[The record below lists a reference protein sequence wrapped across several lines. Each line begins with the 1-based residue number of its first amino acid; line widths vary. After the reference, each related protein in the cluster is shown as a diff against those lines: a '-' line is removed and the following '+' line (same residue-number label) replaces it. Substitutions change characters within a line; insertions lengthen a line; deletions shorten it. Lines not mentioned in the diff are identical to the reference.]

1 MAAAL
6 CSTEENMKY
15 THIVWDF
22 NGTILDDINIGID
35 SANALLKKRNK
46 KLIESVDEYKNV
58 FGFPICDYYNRIGF
72 DFSEESFDKLSVEW
86 VEEYMSR
93 VDLAGVNRF
102 FSEAI
107 SRLRELGTVQILL
120 SATERGM
127 LMNQIGTLGIENWFD
142 MIYGLDN
149 IQARSKK
156 SLAERF
162 LEDYPDAVPLF
173 VGDTDHDAEVAA
185 SIGADCVLYSGGHQ
199 SASRLSELGLPV
211 ISSLLELESI
221 VRLS

>member
-1 MAAAL
+1 
-6 CSTEENMKY
+6 MKY

-35 SANALLKKRNK
+35 SANALLKRRNK
-46 KLIESVDEYKNV
+46 RLIESVDEYKNV
-58 FGFPICDYYNRIGF
+58 FGFPISEYYNRIGF
-72 DFSEESFDKLSVEW
+72 DFSEEPFEKLSVEW
-86 VEEYMSR
+86 VEEYMRR
-93 VDLAGVNRF
+93 VDLAKVNRF
-102 FSEAI
+102 FPEAV
-107 SRLRELGTVQILL
+107 SKLHKRGTIQILL

-127 LMNQIGTLGIENWFD
+127 LMRQITTLGIEKWFD
-142 MIYGLDN
+142 AIYGLDN
-149 IQARSKK
+149 IQAKSKQL
-156 SLAERF
+156 LADRF
-162 LEDYPDAVPLF
+162 LRDYPDAVPLF

-211 ISSLLELESI
+211 IGSLLELEDI